1 MTKFPYYVKVSRRMK
16 HPDLPPLFKPATFEE
31 AVGSDRVDLHYGGAT
46 RGMRKYKPEA
56 VQYDLCRELNNY
68 RLQKDLVTGAY
79 TPGRYHHAVVM
90 EPKRRDLSIPGLRD
104 KIVQLMIHQELQNLF
119 RPVFIK
125 GSFACQYGRGPIRAA
140 LKVQHDMRI
149 ARRLWGEETVIIKAD
164 VRKFFYSIDRE
175 VLKKIIAKRFKKLRK
190 QYPDRYKDLLRF
202 YRLLC
207 KVIDSSPEGER
218 GLPPGNVSSQDFA
231 NIYMNELDQY
241 CVRYLGMRFFT
252 RYNDDIIVIAPDL
265 KTAREWLGKIKG
277 FLSDRLHVETN
288 KKTKIFKLRQG
299 VNAFGYKIKATHI
312 LLRTE
317 SKRAAKRRIKAMDRK
332 RQAGE
337 VTVKYVVQSVQ
348 SWLGFARWACAYN
361 LAKKI
366 FAPYPYINVEGEI
379 PYGAISRG
387 RQTRRLLQ
395 KRGRLAPAH

>member
-31 AVGSDRVDLHYGGAT
+31 AVGIDRVDLHYGGAV

-68 RLQKDLVTGAY
+68 RLHKDLVTEAY
-79 TPGRYHHAVVM
+79 APGRYHHAVVM

-175 VLKKIIAKRFKKLRK
+175 VLKKIIAKRFRKLRK

-218 GLPPGNVSSQDFA
+218 GLPLGNVSSQDFA

-395 KRGRLAPAH
+395 KRYSPAPAH

>member
-1 MTKFPYYVKVSRRMK
+1 MTVAEIGNK
-16 HPDLPPLFKPATFEE
+16 L
-31 AVGSDRVDLHYGGAT
+31 
-46 RGMRKYKPEA
+46 
-56 VQYDLCRELNNY
+56 
-68 RLQKDLVTGAY
+68 
-79 TPGRYHHAVVM
+79 
-90 EPKRRDLSIPGLRD
+90 GLT
-104 KIVQLMIHQELQNLF
+104 
-119 RPVFIK
+119 
-125 GSFACQYGRGPIRAA
+125 
-140 LKVQHDMRI
+140 LKC
-149 ARRLWGEETVIIKAD
+149 GED
-164 VRKFFYSIDRE
+164 GIDRE

-218 GLPPGNVSSQDFA
+218 GLPLGNVSSQDFA

-252 RYNDDIIVIAPDL
+252 RYNDDIIVIAPDM

-299 VNAFGYKIKATHI
+299 GNAFGYKIKATHI

-395 KRGRLAPAH
+395 KRYSPAPAH

>member
-46 RGMRKYKPEA
+46 RGMRKFKPEA

-68 RLQKDLVTGAY
+68 RLHKDLVTEAY
-79 TPGRYHHAVVM
+79 APGRYHHAVVM

-104 KIVQLMIHQELQNLF
+104 KIVQLMIHQELQNLS

-175 VLKKIIAKRFKKLRK
+175 VLKKIIAKRFRKLRK

-218 GLPPGNVSSQDFA
+218 GLPLGNVSSQDFA